1 MDPVL
6 IFALSPV
13 VWIVTFCAARGYP
26 HPLI

>member
-13 VWIVTFCAARGYP
+13 VWIFVTFCAACRVIP
-26 HPLI
+26 TL